1 MNKKNLTIAL
11 ALLGVAAKTF
21 AAVENANSG
30 IVPNA
35 FLVGPPPSG
44 GVNTVP
50 ATFVN
55 LVVPKFSGAGTLL
68 SVAYTLDVYTYST
81 YNVTN
86 NNNDPTSHTVT
97 WGLDANSSVKLP
109 DLSVVNGIATP
120 LYALPLGNLAPGANV
135 VGTTASQLFTTASAA
150 AGPLALY
157 QGAGNVTFVFSP
169 NSLSGV
175 IGSTLNSNPSVF
187 AAARVNVVYTYT
199 NEIPEPSTYAAG
211 AVVLAGAGL
220 VLRRRMQAAK

>member
-44 GVNTVP
+44 GVNTIP
-50 ATFVN
+50 ATLIN

-68 SVAYTLDVYTYST
+68 SVAYTLDVYTYSV

-86 NNNDPTSHTVT
+86 NNSDPTSHTVT
-97 WGLDANSSVKLP
+97 WGLDANSSLKLP
-109 DLSVVNGIATP
+109 DLTFVSGATP
-120 LYALPLGNLAPGANV
+120 LFALPLGNLNAGANSA
-135 VGTTASQLFTTASAA
+135 GTTASQLFTTASAA

-169 NSLSGV
+169 NSVSGV
-175 IGSTLNSNPSVF
+175 IGSTGNSNPSVF